1 MNNGKVNWA
10 GNFVALAT
18 PFTKDGAI
26 DEKMFKANVE
36 LLLSEGADGFVVCG
50 CTGEVWSL
58 DNEERLRLFRL
69 AREAAGPKVPI
80 IGGTTLI
87 LTSKAIELSKAAI
100 TAGCDGVLLMPPYYA
115 VPGEREIKDYFKR
128 ASDEVKSPIFLYNMP
143 KRTGINLAPS
153 LISELAKLEWIVA
166 LKQSTNDFNE
176 LEATLAECGDRIS
189 VFAGHSAER
198 GFSAVMLGCP
208 GFVSSMESQVM
219 GREAISMYRLA
230 KEGKV
235 EEGTRVQR
243 RTVALDVSMRKVGT
257 FPANMKT
264 AMNLLGRPGGFC
276 RQPLLDLNTEERA
289 KVADILVKLGL
300 LKQVIAA

>member
-26 DEKMFKANVE
+26 DEGMFRANIE
-36 LLLSEGADGFVVCG
+36 LLRSEGADGFVVCG

-58 DNEERLRLFRL
+58 ENEEKLRLFRI
-69 AREAAGPKVPI
+69 ARETAGPGVPV
-80 IGGTTLI
+80 IGGATLVV
-87 LTSKAIELSKAAI
+87 TSKAVEFGKASIA
-100 TAGCDGVLLMPPYYA
+100 AGCDGVLLMPPYYA
-115 VPGEREIKDYFKR
+115 VPGEREIKEYFRR
-128 ASDEVKSPIFLYNMP
+128 ASGEIKSPIFLYNMP

-153 LISELAKLEWIVA
+153 LIAELSKLEWIVA

-219 GREAISMYRLA
+219 GKEAISMYRLA
-230 KEGKV
+230 RERKV
-235 EEGTRVQR
+235 EAGTRVQR
-243 RTVALDVSMRKVGT
+243 RSVALDVAMRKVGT
-257 FPANMKT
+257 FPANMKA
-264 AMNLLGRPGGFC
+264 AMNLLGRPGGHC
-276 RQPLLDLNTEERA
+276 RQPLLDLNAEERA
-289 KVADILVKLGL
+289 KVAAILVKLGL
-300 LKQVIAA
+300 LKQDLAA